1 MSTEATE
8 KRHYDVIIV
17 GTGSGNSIPSQ
28 QYDDVKI
35 AIVEEGRFGGTCLNV
50 GCIPTKMFVLAADA
64 ARNIRE
70 AARLGVHGT
79 FDSVDLKQIQQRVF
93 EKRIDQIAAGGEAYR
108 RGDET
113 PNIDVYDR
121 HATFVG
127 PRTLRTGQGDTI
139 VDITADNIIIAAGSR
154 TFIPDVV
161 AESGVDYYTN
171 ENIMRVEKLPEEMIV
186 LGGGY
191 IGTEFAHVFSSFGT
205 KVHVIVRSGALLR
218 SSDSDISRT
227 FTEVASRDWD
237 IHFHTK
243 VESLSQ
249 EGERITAVL
258 SDGTTIT
265 ADALLIAT
273 GRVPNGDRMN
283 LQAAGVEIHDDGR
296 VKVDEFGRTSAEGVW
311 ALGDVSSPFQLKH
324 IANHEAKV
332 VFHNVLNPDN
342 LRAFDHRFIPS
353 AVFSHPQIGQVG
365 MTEAQARDWAEENGT
380 SVTVKVQKIGDVAY
394 GWALEDQDG
403 FAKLIADR
411 STGRLLGAHFIGEQ
425 AATLV
430 QQCIQM
436 MNFDMDVREVVTG
449 QHWIHPALTEVIENA
464 IYGLEFD

>member
-17 GTGSGNSIPSQ
+17 GTGSGNSIPSP
-28 QYDDVKI
+28 QYDDVRI

-127 PRTLRTGQGDTI
+127 PRTLRTGQGDTV

-161 AESGVDYYTN
+161 ADSGVDYYTN
-171 ENIMRVEKLPEEMIV
+171 ENIMRIEKLPEEMIV

-227 FTEVASRDWD
+227 FTEVVSRDWD

-243 VESLSQ
+243 IESLSQ
-249 EGERITAVL
+249 EGERITAAL

-265 ADALLIAT
+265 ADALLVAT

-365 MTEAQARDWAEENGT
+365 MTEAQARDWAEKNGT